1 MKDENRKKKALTV
14 VYEVGESLYVNI
26 TNRCTN
32 RCDFCIRNN
41 GDGAYGSDPLWLER
55 EPSAEEI
62 IRAIEERN
70 PEKYQEL
77 VFCGYG
83 EPSCRLPVAREVALA
98 IKGVHPDVKIR
109 INTNGQSDLIFGE
122 DTAPL
127 YKDAFDTV
135 SVSLNAPSAKRYQQ
149 ICHSV
154 YGEGAFDAIL
164 TFVKRV
170 KDFAPSV
177 QFSVVD
183 EFIDGGE
190 IAECRR
196 IAEECGVS
204 LRVRSYISAPDKSE

>member
-1 MKDENRKKKALTV
+1 MKDEIQKKKALTV

-26 TNRCTN
+26 TNKCTN

-55 EPSAEEI
+55 EPGTEEI
-62 IRAIEERN
+62 IREIEKMN
-70 PEKYQEL
+70 PERYKEL

-83 EPSCRLPVAREVALA
+83 EPSFRLPAARDVALSVKRA
-98 IKGVHPDVKIR
+98 HPTVKIR
-109 INTNGQSDLIFGE
+109 INTNGQSDLIFGR
-122 DTAPL
+122 DTSPL

-170 KDFAPSV
+170 KEYVPSV

-190 IAECRR
+190 ISECYR

-204 LRVRSYISAPDKSE
+204 LRVRNYISAPDKSE